1 MTWRIFV
8 KQQVDEL
15 RDLLINGDLG
25 LVLCD
30 DQVLLL
36 GSSETSN
43 AKNVRWP
50 NEIWAKRSSADV
62 GKLSQGFRSLVLW
75 RVR

>member
-36 GSSETSN
+36 GSSGTSN
-43 AKNVRWP
+43 AKNVRWL

-62 GKLSQGFRSLVLW
+62 GKD
-75 RVR
+75 